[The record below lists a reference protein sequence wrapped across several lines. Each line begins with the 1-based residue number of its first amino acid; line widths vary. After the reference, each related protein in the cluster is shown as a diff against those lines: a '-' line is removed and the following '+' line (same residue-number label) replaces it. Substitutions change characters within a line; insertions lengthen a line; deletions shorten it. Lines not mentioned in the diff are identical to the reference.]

1 MVNKREKGIAIVS
14 ALIFMTI
21 IIAVSGLIFTLM
33 ASLNVKNIVQKKKIE
48 QQITFQQIK
57 KDFKEDGKINGEYDY
72 NIEIFNNT
80 NASKSGVQA
89 VVVKKYSSASATD
102 LLYYMIYDFDN
113 QKILA
118 EQTENFYI
126 TIKNVDDVN
135 FYYLANIVKYKEV

>member
-1 MVNKREKGIAIVS
+1 MVNKKEKGIAIVS

-21 IIAVSGLIFTLM
+21 IIAVSGLLFTLM
-33 ASLNVKNIVQKKKIE
+33 ASLNAKNIVQKKKIE